1 MTFVMVFIL
10 KMVWVWFG
18 KFFYLKWFE
27 FSLGSFFIGNDLIL
41 GSFYFEMVEFGLGS
55 FFIWN
60 DLILGGFY
68 FEMVWVW
75 FGKFLFWNGWVWFG
89 KFFYWKWFDFGKFL
103 FWNGLSLVWEVFILK
118 WLLTRTLSV
127 CGEIDFISLC
137 VWHLAVCWIDGF
149 LFWNENW
156 ELKVRIV

>member
-27 FSLGSFFIGNDLIL
+27 FSLASFFIGNDLIL

-75 FGKFLFWNGWVWFG
+75 FGKFLFWNG
-89 KFFYWKWFDFGKFL
+89 
-103 FWNGLSLVWEVFILK
+103 LSLVWEVFILK

-137 VWHLAVCWIDGF
+137 VWHLAVCWIDGI
-149 LFWNENW
+149 LLWNENW
-156 ELKVRIV
+156 ELMVRIV